1 MYTRTH
7 QKHGIKYPKSSDVI
21 LVLTR
26 ACCPNAHPDEQLLG
40 AMVYGFYTQGAPGTK
55 HSKKAP
61 QLLRIPVLGA
71 LNFQDHDTLWSM
83 FSIHRPAKSR
93 KQGTAQRSPY
103 PHEGIICSPIITK
116 NQQAVRPPQTPLTPP
131 RRRRHLVPSRRPPY
145 KAHVAEQGLQGL
157 GLKGFLCSRLLRL
170 WLWLCIWCSGV
181 SEAEDLELLSAHC
194 VSAKSQTRTL
204 KSLSVPTRHRQ

>member
-1 MYTRTH
+1 MYIYIHTH
-7 QKHGIKYPKSSDVI
+7 QKHGIKYLKSSDVI

-26 ACCPNAHPDEQLLG
+26 ACCPNAHPDEELLG
-40 AMVYGFYTQGAPGTK
+40 AMVYGFYTQGAPRTK

-61 QLLRIPVLGA
+61 QVLRIPVLGA
-71 LNFQDHDTLWSM
+71 LNVQDHVTPWSM
-83 FSIHRPAKSR
+83 FSIHRPANKVQLNVHHTR
-93 KQGTAQRSPY
+93 N
-103 PHEGIICSPIITK
+103 EGIICSPIITK

-131 RRRRHLVPSRRPPY
+131 RRRRHLVPARRPPY

-181 SEAEDLELLSAHC
+181 SAAEGLELWSAHC